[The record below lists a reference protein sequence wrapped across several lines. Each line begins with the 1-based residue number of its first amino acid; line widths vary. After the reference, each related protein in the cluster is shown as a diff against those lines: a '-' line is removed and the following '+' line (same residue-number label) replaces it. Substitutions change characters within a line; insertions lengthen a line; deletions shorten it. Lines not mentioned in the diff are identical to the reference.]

1 MRRLALRILI
11 VSVVASA
18 LIGIWLLLQ
27 AEFLAITLLALPP
40 GCVLGWFF
48 STLSM
53 GAVYQELFRL
63 PVVIKPG
70 TYVFGAAVILV
81 AMLASTLIIRYRI
94 AKLDLVSALKYKE

>member
-1 MRRLALRILI
+1 MNSSPSRCSPCRPAAC
-11 VSVVASA
+11 S
-18 LIGIWLLLQ
+18 
-27 AEFLAITLLALPP
+27 
-40 GCVLGWFF
+40 GWF
-48 STLSM
+48 SHPVD
-53 GAVYQELFRL
+53 GCGGPRELFRL